1 MENFSYTAS
10 AELYPSRRYAKSARE
25 QYRRFR
31 TAAEAIQYIV
41 EDRPAAWL
49 IGTFLEVEG
58 RRFDG
63 NAIRALY
70 EADGYPLERQQAA
83 AA

>member
-1 MENFSYTAS
+1 VETFNYAAS

-25 QYRRFR
+25 QYRRFK

-49 IGTFLEVEG
+49 IGTFLEADG

-63 NAIRALY
+63 AAIRALY
-70 EADGYPLERQQAA
+70 ESHGYPLQRQQAA
-83 AA
+83 A

>member
-1 MENFSYTAS
+1 MENFSYTSS

-25 QYRRFR
+25 QYRRFK

-49 IGTFLEVEG
+49 IGTFLEVDG

-63 NAIRALY
+63 AAIRALY
-70 EADGYPLERQQAA
+70 EADAYPLQRQQAA
-83 AA
+83 A